1 MNLVGLYAL
10 LSVLIFRYLLKLDA
24 MFFKSFILGIILPS
38 LLDSFFMI
46 VSLFLSSLLPYIGYS
61 FIFSHSLFV
70 ALILSTLLYLI
81 AEIRRN
87 RYYRIAGGGLLLGFL
102 AHIVFDL
109 FFWIDPVYIF
119 WPILDKDL
127 NITIAGMLFTH
138 HLDDHK
144 VAVYMKFC
152 FEFLFLLFYAKFLI
166 EILIKSRSSAKAIRV
181 LNFYKNRQLNLFVLF
196 FVLFFVF
203 YCMGIDNLN
212 LLVIIFNIA
221 YFPSLLVIIL
231 ITYKAKIVFLQ
242 R

>member
-1 MNLVGLYAL
+1 
-10 LSVLIFRYLLKLDA
+10 
-24 MFFKSFILGIILPS
+24 
-38 LLDSFFMI
+38 
-46 VSLFLSSLLPYIGYS
+46 
-61 FIFSHSLFV
+61 FSHSLFV

-109 FFWIDPVYIF
+109 FFWIEPVYIF

-127 NITIAGMLFTH
+127 NITIAGMLFMRD
-138 HLDDHK
+138 LDTYK
-144 VAVYMKFC
+144 VVVYMKFC

-231 ITYKAKIVFLQ
+231 ITYKAKIIFQ

>member
-10 LSVLIFRYLLKLDA
+10 LSVLVFRYFFKLDA
-24 MFFKSFILGIILPS
+24 VFFKNFTLGVILPS

-46 VSLFLSSLLPYIGYS
+46 ISLFFNSPAPYINYS

-70 ALILSTLLYLI
+70 ALILSTLFYLM

-87 RYYRIAGGGLLLGFL
+87 RYYKIAGGGLLFGFL

-109 FFWIDPVYIF
+109 FFWIEPIYIF

-127 NITIAGMLFTH
+127 DMTIAGMLFKND
-138 HLDDHK
+138 LDTHK
-144 VAVYMKFC
+144 VAVYVKFC

-166 EILIKSRSSAKAIRV
+166 EILIKSQSSAKIIRA
-181 LNFYKNRQLNLFVLF
+181 LNFYKNRQLNLFILF
-196 FVLFFVF
+196 FILFFVF

-212 LLVIIFNIA
+212 LLVVIFNIA
-221 YFPSLLVIIL
+221 YFPSLLAITL
-231 ITYKAKIVFLQ
+231 ITYKAKVAFY